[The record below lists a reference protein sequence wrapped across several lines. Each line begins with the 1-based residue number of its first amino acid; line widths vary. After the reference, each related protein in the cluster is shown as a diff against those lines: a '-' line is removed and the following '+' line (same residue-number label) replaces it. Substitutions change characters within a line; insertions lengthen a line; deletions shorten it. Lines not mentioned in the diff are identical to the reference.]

1 MTPMDKKAVAEILDE
16 MGTLFEI
23 KGENPFKCRAFHNG
37 ARVVESLT
45 QDITELVKSDGLKEV
60 KGIGQGLADTIKELV
75 TTGTAKNYELLKSSL
90 PPGLL
95 DMVKIQ
101 GLGPKRIKILYE
113 KLKVTSIPELK
124 EACEKHRLAQLDG
137 FGEKTEENILK
148 GIELRTRV
156 SDKHL
161 YSTAKESAD
170 EMLKAI
176 SGLKEVKRCEVAGS
190 LRRRKEI
197 IGDIDIVVSAD
208 QKNRQKIFKAFVTHP
223 FVESII
229 GQGDTKASV
238 ALRSGINCDMRIVDD
253 SEYPFALNY
262 FTGSKEHN
270 VEMRSRARKVGWSLN
285 EYEFS
290 KIEGEKNVK
299 RPPSCKEEQDIYKAL
314 ELMYVPPEL
323 RENSGEFELAGKG
336 KIPKLIEEKDL
347 KGTFH
352 CHTTASDG
360 SNSLE
365 EMVEAAKH
373 LGWQYLGIADHS
385 KVAVYA
391 NGLTPDRV
399 KTQHKEIDKLNS
411 ATKTFRVF
419 KGTEVDILADGSL
432 DFTDKVLASFDYVVA
447 SIHSKFKMT
456 EAEATR
462 RVIRALK
469 NKYVTM
475 LGHPTGRLLLSR
487 DGYPL
492 NLNDVI
498 NAASDYGKSI
508 EINAHPMRLDLD
520 WRLVK
525 YAKQKGVRICINPDA
540 HNTDGLNDVRF
551 GIGIARKGWLESKN
565 VVNCWP
571 VKEVE
576 QFFLSTRS

>member
-1 MTPMDKKAVAEILDE
+1 MDKKAVAEILDE

-23 KGENPFKCRAFHNG
+23 KGENPFKCRAYHNG
-37 ARVVESLT
+37 ARVVEALT
-45 QDITELVKSDGLKEV
+45 QDIAELVKSDRIKEV
-60 KGIGQGLADTIKELV
+60 KGIGPGLAETIKDLV
-75 TTGTAKNYELLKSSL
+75 LSGTSKNYDSVKSSL

-95 DMVKIQ
+95 EMVKIQ
-101 GLGPKRIKILYE
+101 GLGPKRIKILFE
-113 KLKVTSIPELK
+113 KLKITSIPELK

-161 YSTAKESAD
+161 YSAAKESAD
-170 EMLKAI
+170 EILRLLDK
-176 SGLKEVKRCEVAGS
+176 LKEVKRYEVAGS
-190 LRRRKEI
+190 LRRKKEI
-197 IGDIDIVVSAD
+197 IGDIDIIVSTEE
-208 QKNRQKIFKAFVTHP
+208 KHRQKVFNAFVTHP
-223 FVESII
+223 AVESII
-229 GQGDTKASV
+229 GQGETKASV
-238 ALRSGINCDMRIVDD
+238 VLNSGINCDMRIVGDA
-253 SEYPFALNY
+253 EYPFALNY

-290 KIEGEKNVK
+290 KIKGEKNVK
-299 RPPSCKEEQDIYKAL
+299 RPPACKEEQDIYGAL
-314 ELMYVPPEL
+314 GLSYVPPEL
-323 RENSGEFELAGKG
+323 RENAGEFEAAERG
-336 KIPKLIEEKDL
+336 KIPHLIEEKDL

-365 EMVEAAKH
+365 EMVEAALK

-391 NGLTPDRV
+391 NGLTPGRV
-399 KTQHKEIDKLNS
+399 KAQHKEIDKLNAS
-411 ATKTFRVF
+411 MKKFRIF
-419 KGTEVDILADGSL
+419 KGTEVDILSDGTL
-432 DFTDKVLASFDYVVA
+432 DFTDKVLSSFDYVVA
-447 SIHSKFKMT
+447 SIHSKFKMN
-456 EAEATR
+456 EAEATA

-508 EINAHPMRLDLD
+508 EINAHPLRLDLD
-520 WRLVK
+520 WHLVK
-525 YAKQKGVRICINPDA
+525 YAKQKGVKICINPDA

-551 GIGIARKGWLESKN
+551 GVGIARKGWLEPKN

-576 QFFLSTRS
+576 TFFSSIRS